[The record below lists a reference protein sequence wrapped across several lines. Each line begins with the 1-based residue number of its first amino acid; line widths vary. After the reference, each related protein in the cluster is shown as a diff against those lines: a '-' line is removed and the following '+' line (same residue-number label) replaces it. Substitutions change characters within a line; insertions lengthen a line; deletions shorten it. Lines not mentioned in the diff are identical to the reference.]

1 MEITCTWVKSL
12 CISVGHLQW
21 NGILWYNDK
30 CSCFT
35 WTTLFHYFFPPL
47 WSFHDLPFVLQSRS
61 ISHTAHTDKVPA
73 HTVNFSCSVFTT
85 GSCWQSMSSLIRV
98 VYHRHLDVKQRSP
111 QTLYYSRYILLLL
124 APNNREENYL
134 SHLIFYD
141 LASTYSITKQDLNG
155 RGSCD
160 GNKCTWHIFALL
172 HHRKWKKINLI
183 WV

>member
-1 MEITCTWVKSL
+1 MFLFHMNNFISLLFSPHFGLFMTSL
-12 CISVGHLQW
+12 CVAVQEH
-21 NGILWYNDK
+21 
-30 CSCFT
+30 
-35 WTTLFHYFFPPL
+35 
-47 WSFHDLPFVLQSRS
+47 
-61 ISHTAHTDKVPA
+61 ISHSTHRQSACTSA

-111 QTLYYSRYILLLL
+111 QTLYYTRYILLLL
-124 APNNREENYL
+124 APNNWEENYL
-134 SHLIFYD
+134 SHLFFYD

-172 HHRKWKKINLI
+172 HDRKWKKINLI